1 VVLVW
6 RAQLLVLRASVQVP
20 AWLLQLLGVPAVLV
34 PRAQCC
40 CL

>member
-34 PRAQCC
+34 PRALCF